1 MKEFTGKI
9 GIIGSGA
16 LGALYGARMA
26 RAGYDVRF
34 LMRRDYQAVRQ
45 NGLKVKSFQGD
56 FKIHPPVYPSA
67 EELGPCDLLVIGL
80 KTIDNAVLPEIFRH
94 TTHENTLV
102 LTLQNGLGNEQH
114 IEAAL
119 EQIYPGSR
127 PAERIL
133 GGVAFL
139 CSNRIAPGV
148 IHHMEYGRVRLAE
161 FSGPVQDR
169 THAIAKLF
177 EDAEFPIEVS
187 DSLMTI
193 RWEKLVWN
201 VPFNGLGV
209 AAGHADSQ
217 AVLQDDV
224 LSNLA
229 WELMGEVLSGA
240 RSCGVEIPGEFP
252 RKLMDL
258 TKSMGAYKSSMQIDY
273 ENGRPLE
280 VEAILGEPYRF
291 ARRAGIDTPRMKFLY
306 GVVRRLDQNNR

>member
-1 MKEFTGKI
+1 M
-9 GIIGSGA
+9 
-16 LGALYGARMA
+16 
-26 RAGYDVRF
+26 
-34 LMRRDYQAVRQ
+34 
-45 NGLKVKSFQGD
+45 
-56 FKIHPPVYPSA
+56 
-67 EELGPCDLLVIGL
+67 
-80 KTIDNAVLPEIFRH
+80 
-94 TTHENTLV
+94 
-102 LTLQNGLGNEQH
+102 
-114 IEAAL
+114 
-119 EQIYPGSR
+119 
-127 PAERIL
+127 
-133 GGVAFL
+133 
-139 CSNRIAPGV
+139 
-148 IHHMEYGRVRLAE
+148 
-161 FSGPVQDR
+161 
-169 THAIAKLF
+169 
-177 EDAEFPIEVS
+177 
-187 DSLMTI
+187 
-193 RWEKLVWN
+193 
-201 VPFNGLGV
+201 